1 MHFTSNFGLCGQLLP
16 GYNGRSAKEARMVT
30 KRDLSLVYLSLN
42 MSQNTTWLIIRHR
55 SNLHILSLHYFIIHN
70 PFTPTYLKKWFNLMG
85 ANMTSQLQLR
95 LRSDSQLML
104 PTTHTR
110 FYGDFFSKKQLC
122 TTLEYDH
129 FLNSSLQITTYF

>member
-1 MHFTSNFGLCGQLLP
+1 MPCILLP
-16 GYNGRSAKEARMVT
+16 ILDYADSYYLDITEDHLNKLEWLLNVCIRFITLA
-30 KRDLSLVYLSLN
+30 YLSLN

-85 ANMTSQLQLR
+85 ANMISQLQLR

-110 FYGDFFSKKQLC
+110 FYGDFFSKKAVQLW
-122 TTLEYDH
+122 
-129 FLNSSLQITTYF
+129 NMITS